1 MIKKEIVDLIGSTN
15 DKNQT
20 AFRFANVY
28 FTLRGYVVLSP
39 IIFKNELTLLKQVY
53 SGVISEKEIDKTLYD
68 LCSKKLKM
76 SDIICIVDEK
86 YIGEST
92 LNRIKQALSMN
103 KKIVVYDIMTN
114 SIKNYVPN
122 NIK

>member
-1 MIKKEIVDLIGSTN
+1 MFVN
-15 DKNQT
+15 
-20 AFRFANVY
+20 
-28 FTLRGYVVLSP
+28 
-39 IIFKNELTLLKQVY
+39 NEKSFGENNL
-53 SGVISEKEIDKTLYD
+53 
-68 LCSKKLKM
+68 
-76 SDIICIVDEK
+76 ICIVDEK

-103 KKIVVYDIMTN
+103 KKVVIYDIMTN